1 MVKKVQRGQ
10 GGRPLGSTTRRGDA
24 KPKTKK
30 PVTPGPVKGI
40 GPVKDAAT
48 YGKHLDSVQ
57 ATKNAARSK
66 ARKEAFEKASAI
78 LDGAGKAAS
87 ALSDKGLSLNQSASS
102 VRSGASTGAKTTDP
116 WRSFTTESGSVNDN
130 N

>member
-1 MVKKVQRGQ
+1 MGQ
-10 GGRPLGSTTRRGDA
+10 GGRRLGSTTRRGGA
-24 KPKTKK
+24 KPKTKMKTWSNPVGAQGGGK
-30 PVTPGPVKGI
+30 PSTGNFKTP
-40 GPVKDAAT
+40 
-48 YGKHLDSVQ
+48 
-57 ATKNAARSK
+57 TKTTSTKSTQNKINPAE
-66 ARKEAFEKASAI
+66 ARKQAFEKAATI

>member
-1 MVKKVQRGQ
+1 MAANTFTQRIKV
-10 GGRPLGSTTRRGDA
+10 L
-24 KPKTKK
+24 
-30 PVTPGPVKGI
+30 
-40 GPVKDAAT
+40 
-48 YGKHLDSVQ
+48 
-57 ATKNAARSK
+57 
-66 ARKEAFEKASAI
+66 

>member
-1 MVKKVQRGQ
+1 MARTGQ
-10 GGRPLGSTTRRGDA
+10 GGRRLGSTTRRGGV
-24 KPKTKK
+24 KPSTPKKTVK
-30 PVTPGPVKGI
+30 PGPVKGI
-40 GPVKDAAT
+40 GPVKNAAT